1 MGISNGGASLECEEA
16 SAKDVEGLSLKRGQN
31 ATKSPGAI
39 PRVLTTPQG
48 ATPSSSPFKLSYS
61 KARSLAAADSGVMSR
76 WGWPSISKPTLN
88 LRTLAERSNGG

>member
-31 ATKSPGAI
+31 
-39 PRVLTTPQG
+39 

-76 WGWPSISKPTLN
+76 WGWPSISKPTMN
-88 LRTLAERSNGG
+88 LRTVAERSNGG